1 MPRTMSPSEN
11 TTPAQRQVL
20 SIETI
25 ESLPSSSNLSF
36 LEDAGS
42 VTRDTTISCDN
53 HWAGQCCANKIPCL
67 RHQQQTFEIK
77 FKVTT
82 QGGPLIDPL
91 NFHHLWKNI
100 AKKSREAPAMCR
112 PILNGFKLT
121 EEKMLSENLKDEKC
135 SICLE
140 EYKTSD
146 LVCKTLCGHCFHK
159 KCLAKY
165 LKKEAEDSLIYR
177 CPMCRHHLTFKHR
190 VNQYF
195 HIRSN
200 YKVRENQVICDQ
212 SVYDFTG
219 RLYNY
224 RRNRRRQRRRSR
236 TRDSQTI
243 SL

>member
-1 MPRTMSPSEN
+1 MPRTTSPPEN
-11 TTPAQRQVL
+11 NTPASRQVL
-20 SIETI
+20 STEII

-36 LEDAGS
+36 LEDSGA
-42 VTRDTTISCDN
+42 VTRDRTISCDN
-53 HWAGQCCANKIPCL
+53 HWAGQCCANKTPCL
-67 RHQQQTFEIK
+67 RHQEQTFEIK

-100 AKKSREAPAMCR
+100 AKKSREAPAMCK
-112 PILNGFKLT
+112 PIIQGFKLT
-121 EEKMLSENLKDEKC
+121 KEKIVSENLEGEKC

-140 EYKTSD
+140 EYQTAD
-146 LVCKTLCGHCFHK
+146 IVHKTLCGHCFHK

-165 LKKEAEDSLIYR
+165 LKKESEDSLIYR
-177 CPMCRHHLTFKHR
+177 CPMCRHFLTYKHR

-200 YKVRENQVICDQ
+200 YKVRDQAVICDQ

-219 RLYNY
+219 RLYNQS
-224 RRNRRRQRRRSR
+224 RRHRRRRSR
-236 TRDSQTI
+236 QRNNQTL